1 MVGKVS
7 LADKMRIQTLHEQLL
22 GVKAIM
28 AAYVAEGWQ
37 GLGTQNSEGDLPAWV
52 AWAGHSEQ
60 WRRFASMGGMGCI
73 VFCIFCGWI
82 SLYSSDIFMSVFIVK

>member
-7 LADKMRIQTLHEQLL
+7 LADKMRIQTLHEQFL

-28 AAYVAEGWQ
+28 AAYVDEGWQ

-52 AWAGHSEQ
+52 AWAALFSAYFVDEFHFTQ
-60 WRRFASMGGMGCI
+60 VIFLW
-73 VFCIFCGWI
+73 VF
-82 SLYSSDIFMSVFIVK
+82 L